1 MPVAVAESIYLIL
14 DTRAVARAYTFYLPC
29 KKRRFVEI
37 RADNL
42 VRSLV
47 RVGDVAGQLRRR
59 EVLRTEAKRDG
70 ICVSVLDFKRAKI
83 YAFSIH
89 AGAGSRF

>member
-1 MPVAVAESIYLIL
+1 MPVAIAESIYLIL
-14 DTRAVARAYTFYLPC
+14 DARAVARTYAFYLSR

-47 RVGDVAGQLRRR
+47 GVGDVAGQLRRR
-59 EVLRTEAKRDG
+59 EVPRAEAKRDG
-70 ICVSVLDFKRAKI
+70 ICVALLDFKHAKI
-83 YAFSIH
+83 DAFSVH
-89 AGAGSRF
+89 SGAGSRF